1 MARNRKT
8 RPPYELYGMV
18 RAQVEKDYPD
28 FVKSG
33 WVGTAEQEGEA
44 IRETLA
50 ELGFALEPQTGWTKI
65 GYEVRLIELS
75 MTGLWP
81 EEKGHAQLARE
92 CRKLANSVQ
101 ESAKSI
107 AELSHW
113 QAVSVASML
122 TKSSI
127 VDHISDFFVTAR
139 RLEAVAA
146 YLEADKQPTKWAA
159 SRRRE
164 TRLVLACK
172 LAPIFEQEFGKP
184 AKPRGGSE
192 AHPDIRDEIDWTK
205 FYQGVAKLVL
215 GEAET
220 PDRQEIL
227 WEAAQQS
234 EMPPAPE

>member
-8 RPPYELYGMV
+8 RPPYELYGIA
-18 RAQVEKDYPD
+18 RAQVQKDYPD

-33 WVGTAEQEGEA
+33 WIGSAEQEGHA
-44 IRETLA
+44 IRETLV
-50 ELGFALEPQTGWTKI
+50 ELGFALEPRWGWDTI
-65 GYEVRLIELS
+65 GYEVRLVELS

-81 EEKGHAQLARE
+81 EEKGHAQLARD
-92 CRKLANSVQ
+92 CRKLARTIDSC
-101 ESAKSI
+101 AKSV

-113 QAVSVASML
+113 QAVSVASMF
-122 TKSSI
+122 TKSS
-127 VDHISDFFVTAR
+127 VVEHISDFFVTAR
-139 RLEAVAA
+139 RLEIIAA
-146 YLEADKQPTKWAA
+146 YLEADRQPTKWAT

-164 TRLVLACK
+164 ARLVLACK

-205 FYQGVAKLVL
+205 FYQGIAKLVL

-234 EMPPAPE
+234 EMPPATE